1 MSLNQNRRDVPQQ
14 KPKKYKERTECDLGS
29 TREWKENSLPTFSA
43 LYKKRHAHFLDWA
56 FFSKHNI
63 LNLIKIISQIHELR
77 NKHCQ
82 KLQDSRTR
90 LLATLALELVD
101 RFKSN

>member
-14 KPKKYKERTECDLGS
+14 KSKKYKERTECDLGS
-29 TREWKENSLPTFSA
+29 TREWKENSLPIFNA
-43 LYKKRHAHFLDWA
+43 LYKKRHAQFLDWA

-82 KLQDSRTR
+82 EKIVEQDSWQ
-90 LLATLALELVD
+90 LWH
-101 RFKSN
+101 